1 MTSTEPSLKQKLIAA
16 LEDADARVREERA
29 DRIVWM
35 SGYNQRPG
43 AILGTTEE
51 LGVLGEAEAAFRE
64 GHFIS
69 VILLAQCLIEQEL
82 ADELIRRGLAN
93 YGVRLEN
100 ALKLARERQLLPD
113 DVISR
118 IDQLRLLRNPFTH
131 LKQPDHPHT
140 LGNRFRTQ
148 KIHPG
153 KLLEADA
160 KEAFKL
166 MYEVFRALIR

>member
-1 MTSTEPSLKQKLIAA
+1 VTSTEPSLKQKLIAA

-35 SGYNQRPG
+35 SGYNQRPS

-82 ADELIRRGLAN
+82 ADELIGRSLAG
-93 YGVRLEN
+93 YGESLQD
-100 ALKLARERQLLPD
+100 ALNLARESQVLPD
-113 DVISR
+113 DVIRR
-118 IDQLRLLRNPFTH
+118 IEQLRLLRNPFTH
-131 LKQPDHPHT
+131 LKKPDHPHT

-148 KIHPG
+148 KTHPAT
-153 KLLEADA
+153 LLEEDA

-166 MYEVFRALIR
+166 MYEVFRTLLR